1 MRFKNIILSF
11 LLVLTVS
18 SLTRAND
25 PGMRS
30 SLRVT
35 LEQLNRL
42 KKVFKTAPLSP
53 SLKTLENS
61 DSLPIPKDLD
71 KSQLV
76 EEVLSQ
82 DTPESQPPKSN
93 LSVLQSLYVK
103 SDRIIIYSIGDDPTI
118 VVDAEKEPGMTH
130 ITLQGVQ
137 IDPRFKLF
145 QNSDQTE
152 PSIGFVQVNAIA
164 PSNPEDMTTASV
176 EISIKTDHKNWQLI
190 PRQGG
195 FLLSKSDSPVN
206 SDISTTVSEQISPEV
221 SQAISKT
228 ASNAEPA
235 VDQGMTIDSGIPS
248 VNELVPST
256 KSDSVVENPV
266 TPVQAVEDNL
276 PIQQSPQAKISETL
290 PPDVT
295 NTESFFKSSI
305 PTEQPSTEI
314 SQTVDYPIPLSKPD
328 N

>member
-82 DTPESQPPKSN
+82 DTP
-93 LSVLQSLYVK
+93 
-103 SDRIIIYSIGDDPTI
+103 
-118 VVDAEKEPGMTH
+118 
-130 ITLQGVQ
+130 
-137 IDPRFKLF
+137 
-145 QNSDQTE
+145 
-152 PSIGFVQVNAIA
+152 
-164 PSNPEDMTTASV
+164 
-176 EISIKTDHKNWQLI
+176 
-190 PRQGG
+190 
-195 FLLSKSDSPVN
+195 
-206 SDISTTVSEQISPEV
+206 
-221 SQAISKT
+221 
-228 ASNAEPA
+228 
-235 VDQGMTIDSGIPS
+235 
-248 VNELVPST
+248 
-256 KSDSVVENPV
+256 
-266 TPVQAVEDNL
+266 
-276 PIQQSPQAKISETL
+276 
-290 PPDVT
+290 
-295 NTESFFKSSI
+295 
-305 PTEQPSTEI
+305 
-314 SQTVDYPIPLSKPD
+314 
-328 N
+328 